1 MRQTAVP
8 KGVIPVPVPRRP
20 HLVLPVALALAL
32 GLLLAA
38 CGSGDDEV
46 VSGGDTGSVDTTSP
60 DTGVTSVTLDGGGG
74 GTTVISWE
82 RIEPTEDLVGPTV
95 TEPTE
100 LLVDP
105 DDDSVVLVHFYGGV
119 QDCYGARATADE
131 SDDAV
136 EITLETGSRAD
147 AGDRACIEIAQ
158 AQELAVELD
167 APLGD
172 RELTA
177 AS

>member
-1 MRQTAVP
+1 M
-8 KGVIPVPVPRRP
+8 PVPRRS

-38 CGSGDDEV
+38 CGSSDDEV
-46 VSGGDTGSVDTTSP
+46 VSSGDTGTADTTVP
-60 DTGVTSVTLDGGGG
+60 DTDVTMTSLPGG
-74 GTTVISWE
+74 GTGTSVVSWA
-82 RIEPTEDLVGPTV
+82 RIEPTDDLVNPTV

-100 LLVDP
+100 LLADP

-119 QDCYGARATADE
+119 QDCYGARATVDE
-131 SDDAV
+131 TDEAV
-136 EITLETGSRAD
+136 EVTLETGSRAD

-158 AQELAVELD
+158 AQELTVELD

-172 RELTA
+172 RALTA